1 MALVLY
7 LLVQIPSYGTSP
19 SANAMAWVTMA
30 VLTVLLLFFPY
41 LPFLNRLLYYLGVHR
56 LIRCECCRDMRAEHE
71 RTVNRLI

>member
-1 MALVLY
+1 
-7 LLVQIPSYGTSP
+7 
-19 SANAMAWVTMA
+19 MAWVTMA